1 MTSRRGRIATLV
13 GAPLVLAA
21 IAAFGGCNDEPTHFG
36 PAGGLAG
43 RTPDDQVPNADAGG
57 SSGTSGE
64 GGTSGGCAPGTP
76 DAGCPSFATD
86 IFAAML
92 SVAGTYKCGNTT
104 SCHAAGG
111 VAPQPMTDATG
122 TLAVLKAAKV
132 TGKTLPYV
140 NAACGDPAQS
150 MITCNLLPAG
160 AGAALC
166 GAHMPSG
173 GTDVS
178 AADLAKIKA
187 WIACGA
193 PP

>member
-1 MTSRRGRIATLV
+1 MTLRRGRIALAF
-13 GAPLVLAA
+13 APLLLGA
-21 IAAFGGCNDEPTHFG
+21 IAASGGCNDDPTHFG

-43 RTPDDQVPNADAGG
+43 RTPDDQVPPATDAG
-57 SSGTSGE
+57 SSGTTE
-64 GGTSGGCAPGTP
+64 GGSSGCAPGTP

-86 IFAAML
+86 IFTPMLAA
-92 SVAGTYKCGNTT
+92 AGTYKCGNTA

-111 VAPQPMTDATG
+111 AAPAPMADPAA
-122 TLAVLKAAKV
+122 TLALFKTQKV

-150 MITCNLLPAG
+150 MITCNLLPSGTAG
-160 AGAALC
+160 LC
-166 GAHMPSG
+166 GSHMPLSG
-173 GTDVS
+173 ADVS

-187 WIACGA
+187 WIACGS